1 MWLGHSLLQVWTTDL
16 EGKMNEH
23 IVERTA
29 DSVFQSQKIFYM
41 GFEQFSWDI
50 IPS

>member
-23 IVERTA
+23 GVESTVG
-29 DSVFQSQKIFYM
+29 SVLQSQKIFHM
-41 GFEQFSWDI
+41 GFEQFSWDTVL
-50 IPS
+50 S